1 VFVRRAHPC
10 RLFAGDF
17 FEDQPV
23 PIGAPGEREGDGV
36 MDPELREFLEGKFN
50 AVDEK
55 FARIDERFTG
65 IDQKFEETKQYIDE
79 RFEETKRHVGV
90 VAEGVRGD
98 VRQVAEG
105 HDVIR
110 REIREYRDENEVAH
124 QDLKASITF
133 VSGDLDRRVRILE
146 GNA

>member
-1 VFVRRAHPC
+1 
-10 RLFAGDF
+10 
-17 FEDQPV
+17 
-23 PIGAPGEREGDGV
+23 
-36 MDPELREFLEGKFN
+36 MDAETREFLVQQIAALDG
-50 AVDEK
+50 
-55 FARIDERFTG
+55 RFE
-65 IDQKFEETKQYIDE
+65 QMKQYIDE

-110 REIREYRDENEVAH
+110 REIREFRDENEVAH